1 MSNIQKKHIDVVAS
15 MEEFKTNLDT
25 GMYIVPWIV
34 YVKDGANG
42 YTVLTSASQETNQP
56 MPDALESL
64 SARVDALENEKIYC
78 LEDEYEELIEKGVA
92 LITKLDGSRVEIEF
106 DENKLYCIYEQEEE
120 PEINPDDSNNG
131 VDENIES

>member
-15 MEEFKTNLDT
+15 MEEFKTNLDA

-34 YVKDGANG
+34 YVNDGANG

-64 SARVDALENEKIYC
+64 SARVDALEYVYC
-78 LEDEYEELIEKGVA
+78 LEDEYEELVA
-92 LITKLDGSRVEIEF
+92 NGIAVITKPDGTRVEVKF
-106 DENKLYCIYEQEEE
+106 DENQLYYIYEREEE

-131 VDENIES
+131 DDENIES

>member
-15 MEEFKTNLDT
+15 MEEFKTNLDA

-34 YVKDGANG
+34 YVNDGANG

-64 SARVDALENEKIYC
+64 SARVDALEYVYC
-78 LEDEYEELIEKGVA
+78 LEDEYEELVA
-92 LITKLDGSRVEIEF
+92 NGIAVITKPDGTHVEVKF
-106 DENKLYCIYEQEEE
+106 DENQLYYIYEREEE

-131 VDENIES
+131 DDENIES